1 MKSNVNE
8 ENFNESMNTIFVEY
22 GVNRFYFEHYNENLS
37 DDEIDDLVV
46 EEIKKRFSL
55 NKVEKRWYQW
65 YLGRWGREMCYVD
78 LETKRGFKAEFKF
91 DYDSKLDDDEDFDLE
106 DLIEKKIKERYDEE
120 LKKSLYSYSF
130 GYHFY

>member
-1 MKSNVNE
+1 MKSNINE
-8 ENFNESMNTIFVEY
+8 ENFNELMNTIFVEY

-65 YLGRWGREMCYVD
+65 YLGRWGRD
-78 LETKRGFKAEFKF
+78 KNKAW
-91 DYDSKLDDDEDFDLE
+91 
-106 DLIEKKIKERYDEE
+106 I
-120 LKKSLYSYSF
+120 
-130 GYHFY
+130 

>member
-1 MKSNVNE
+1 MKDNIDKE
-8 ENFNESMNTIFVEY
+8 KFNQLMNTIFVEY
-22 GVNRFYFEHYNENLS
+22 GVNHFTFEHYNENLS

-55 NKVEKRWYQW
+55 DKVEKRWYQW
-65 YLGRWGREMCYVD
+65 YLGRSNREMCYVY
-78 LETKRGFKAEFKF
+78 LKTKRGFKAEFKF
-91 DYDSKLDDDEDFDLE
+91 DYDNKLDDDEDFDLE
-106 DLIEKKIKERYDEE
+106 DLIIKKIKERYDEE

>member
-1 MKSNVNE
+1 MGNLNNYIVKIKEKYSDYLNNPE
-8 ENFNESMNTIFVEY
+8 ILEL
-22 GVNRFYFEHYNENLS
+22 NLS

-55 NKVEKRWYQW
+55 DKVEKRWYQW
-65 YLGRWGREMCYVD
+65 YLGRWGREMCYID
-78 LETKRGFKAEFKF
+78 LKTKRGFKAEFKF

>member
-65 YLGRWGREMCYVD
+65 YLGRCNREMCYVD
-78 LETKRGFKAEFKF
+78 LKTKRGFKAEFKF

-130 GYHFY
+130 EYHFY

>member
-1 MKSNVNE
+1 MKSNIDE
-8 ENFNESMNTIFVEY
+8 EIIFVEY
-22 GVNRFYFEHYNENLS
+22 GVNHFIFEHYNENLS

-55 NKVEKRWYQW
+55 DKVEKRWYQW
-65 YLGRWGREMCYVD
+65 YLGRCNREMCYVD
-78 LETKRGFKAEFKF
+78 LKTKRGFKAEFKF
-91 DYDSKLDDDEDFDLE
+91 DYDSKLDDEEDFDLE

>member
-1 MKSNVNE
+1 MKSNIDE
-8 ENFNESMNTIFVEY
+8 EKFNQLMDTIFVEY
-22 GVNRFYFEHYNENLS
+22 GVNSFIFEHYNENLS

-55 NKVEKRWYQW
+55 DKVEKRWYQW

-78 LETKRGFKAEFKF
+78 LKTKRGFKAEFKF
-91 DYDSKLDDDEDFDLE
+91 DYDSKLDDDENFDLE
-106 DLIEKKIKERYDEE
+106 DLIEKKIEERYDKE

-130 GYHFY
+130 EYHFY

>member
-1 MKSNVNE
+1 MSNQL
-8 ENFNESMNTIFVEY
+8 MDTIFVEY
-22 GVNRFYFEHYNENLS
+22 GVNHFIFEHYNENLS

-55 NKVEKRWYQW
+55 DKVEKRWYQW
-65 YLGRWGREMCYVD
+65 YLGRSDRETCYVD
-78 LETKRGFKAEFKF
+78 LKTKRGFKAEFKF
-91 DYDSKLDDDEDFDLE
+91 DYDSKLDDEEDFDLE

-130 GYHFY
+130 EYHFY